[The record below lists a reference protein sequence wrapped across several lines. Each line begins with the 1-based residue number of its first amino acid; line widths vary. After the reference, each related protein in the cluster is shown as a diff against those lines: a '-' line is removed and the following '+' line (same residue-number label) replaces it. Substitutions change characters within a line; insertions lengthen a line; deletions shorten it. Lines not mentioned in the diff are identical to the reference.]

1 MVGRELNMW
10 RRSSVASS
18 VRSMSLDFL
27 FLEIG
32 EIFFFFSVLIC
43 LFS

>member
-27 FLEIG
+27 FVEIG